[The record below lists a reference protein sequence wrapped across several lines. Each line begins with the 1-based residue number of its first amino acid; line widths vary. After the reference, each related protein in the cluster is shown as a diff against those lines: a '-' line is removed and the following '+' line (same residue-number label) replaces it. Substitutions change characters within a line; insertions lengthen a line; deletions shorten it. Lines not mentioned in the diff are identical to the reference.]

1 MKETVKQ
8 GAALKEEVP
17 EAAVNGE
24 NTVEVEAADE
34 FKGHRSRAL
43 HGAQIAIGGA
53 EAAVTAERIEL

>member
-43 HGAQIAIGGA
+43 HGRIAGSKGA
-53 EAAVTAERIEL
+53 VRPAAKS

>member
-8 GAALKEEVP
+8 GAALKGEVP
-17 EAAVNGE
+17 
-24 NTVEVEAADE
+24 EAADE

-53 EAAVTAERIEL
+53 EAAVTAERNEL